1 VRLSVGQQAPD
12 FAVVDIYGRR
22 ISLRDYAGRKLL
34 LSFHRAAVCPLC
46 NIRTWHIIDRYP
58 TYRRMGLEVV
68 AFYESSPQ
76 RTHEYL
82 DRLKAPFPVIAD
94 LERKVYDLYGLESSL
109 FGVAYARLTRW
120 GAFREA
126 ARRRVGGGFVEN
138 LIRMDG
144 RMGRMPAD
152 FLIGPDLRIRRAYYG
167 KDAGDF
173 MLFAEIDDF
182 ARSW

>member
-1 VRLSVGQQAPD
+1 MRAYYEGARRPGRAPRDDTWMRRRWSVRLSVGQQAPD

-46 NIRTWHIIDRYP
+46 NIRTWHIIDRDP

-94 LERKVYDLYGLESSL
+94 LERKVYDLYG
-109 FGVAYARLTRW
+109 
-120 GAFREA
+120 
-126 ARRRVGGGFVEN
+126 
-138 LIRMDG
+138 
-144 RMGRMPAD
+144 
-152 FLIGPDLRIRRAYYG
+152 
-167 KDAGDF
+167 
-173 MLFAEIDDF
+173 
-182 ARSW
+182 